1 MLLSLASSFE
11 DDSDDKDVIQL
22 SPENAEAIRASM
34 EKYIKERQSIYSDQL
49 DERVMAEQQ

>member
-11 DDSDDKDVIQL
+11 DESDDKDVIQL

>member
-11 DDSDDKDVIQL
+11 DESDDKDVIQL

-34 EKYIKERQSIYSDQL
+34 EKYIKERQSIYSD
-49 DERVMAEQQ
+49 